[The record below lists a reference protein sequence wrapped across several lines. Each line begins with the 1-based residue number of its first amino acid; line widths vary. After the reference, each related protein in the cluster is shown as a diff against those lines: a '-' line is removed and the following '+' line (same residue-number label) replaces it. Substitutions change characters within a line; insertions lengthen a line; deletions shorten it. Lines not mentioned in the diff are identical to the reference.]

1 MRITSAISSPAILR
15 SARFAA
21 TKQAARPFI
30 RNKRGVVGFTLLL
43 LLVLIAIVGPL
54 LAPYDPNAINIDDQ
68 LVGPSPNHL
77 LGTDAVGR
85 DVLTRLIYGARISL
99 YVGIVAAG
107 IAATSGGFIGL
118 IVGYLGGLSDSI
130 VMRIMDAI
138 MAFPSLV
145 LAIAISTF
153 LGRGLTSPLIAIGI
167 VAIPTFARLSRGQV
181 LTTREN
187 DYVMAAKAL
196 GAPSSRII
204 LRHILPNVKAPII
217 VQLSLVAG
225 FAIIT
230 EASLSFLGLGAG
242 PPTATWGSMIRS
254 GYELLEIA
262 PWLVAFPGIAIFLA
276 VMSFNLSGDGLR
288 DGLDPYLRSR
298 G

>member
-1 MRITSAISSPAILR
+1 MKITSAISSPAILR

-21 TKQAARPFI
+21 AKQAARPFI

-77 LGTDAVGR
+77 LGTDGVGR
-85 DVLTRLIYGARISL
+85 DVFTRLIYGARISL

-118 IVGYLGGLSDSI
+118 IVGYVGGLSDSI

-181 LTTREN
+181 LSTREN

-204 LRHILPNVKAPII
+204 LRHILPNVVAPII

>member
-21 TKQAARPFI
+21 AKQAARPFI

-204 LRHILPNVKAPII
+204 LRHILPNVIAPII

>member
-1 MRITSAISSPAILR
+1 MRIASALGSPSIFR

-21 TKQAARPFI
+21 AKQTARPFV
-30 RNKRGVVGFTLLL
+30 RNKRGIVGFTILL
-43 LLVLIAIVGPL
+43 LLVLTATVGPL
-54 LAPYDPNAINIDDQ
+54 FAPYDPNAINIEDQ
-68 LVGPSPNHL
+68 LVGPSLDHL
-77 LGTDAVGR
+77 LGTDGVGR
-85 DVLTRLIYGARISL
+85 DVFTRLIYGARISL

-118 IVGYLGGLSDSI
+118 VVGYLGGLSDSI

-181 LTTREN
+181 LSTREN
-187 DYVMAAKAL
+187 DYVMAARAL

-204 LRHILPNVKAPII
+204 LRHILPNVVAPVI
-217 VQLSLVAG
+217 VQMSLAAG

-262 PWLVAFPGIAIFLA
+262 PWLVAFPGVAIFLA

>member
-1 MRITSAISSPAILR
+1 MKITSAISSPAILR

-21 TKQAARPFI
+21 AKQAARPFI

-77 LGTDAVGR
+77 LGTDGVGR

-118 IVGYLGGLSDSI
+118 IVGYVGGLSDSI

-181 LTTREN
+181 LSTREN

-204 LRHILPNVKAPII
+204 LRHILPNVVAPII

>member
-1 MRITSAISSPAILR
+1 MRIAAAERSTAVLR
-15 SARFAA
+15 SARMASVREM
-21 TKQAARPFI
+21 ARPFA
-30 RNKRGVVGFTLLL
+30 RNKRGLVGFTILL
-43 LLVLIAIVGPL
+43 LLVVTAVLGPL
-54 LAPYDPNAINIDDQ
+54 FAPYDPNEINIEDQ
-68 LVGPSPNHL
+68 LVGPSPGHL

-118 IVGYLGGLSDSI
+118 VVGYLGGLSDSI

-181 LTTREN
+181 LSTREN
-187 DYVMAAKAL
+187 DYVMAARAV

-204 LRHILPNVKAPII
+204 LRHILPNVVAPII
-217 VQLSLVAG
+217 VQLSLIAG

-242 PPTATWGSMIRS
+242 PPTATWGSMIRT

-262 PWLVAFPGIAIFLA
+262 PWLVAFPGMAIFLA
-276 VMSFNLSGDGLR
+276 VISFNLSGDGLR